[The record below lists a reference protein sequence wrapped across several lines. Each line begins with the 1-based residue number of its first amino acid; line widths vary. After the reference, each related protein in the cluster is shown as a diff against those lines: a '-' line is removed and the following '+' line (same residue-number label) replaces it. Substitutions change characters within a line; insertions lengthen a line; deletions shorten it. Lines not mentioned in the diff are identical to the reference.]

1 MRGYNGPGGLPSGRI
16 LHEDGIYYDDFPEDF
31 AWSSA
36 TSAYQ
41 IEGGWNE
48 DGIMSLSCKKFIS
61 IIIII

>member
-1 MRGYNGPGGLPSGRI
+1 MIKDNGFEPGYNGPGGFPSGPVG
-16 LHEDGIYYDDFPEDF
+16 HEEGIYYGQFPDGF

-48 DGIMSLSCKKFIS
+48 DGSCYLCNPVI
-61 IIIII
+61 